1 MNTSPNSPS
10 PLKAKLSAREL
21 ELLTWLNKGH
31 CFKRAAVA
39 MIVEET
45 TVKTLASRAYKKL
58 GVHNLQA
65 ALYVAR
71 NQNLID

>member
-1 MNTSPNSPS
+1 MNTPPNSQS
-10 PLKAKLSAREL
+10 PAAKLSAREL

-31 CFKRAAVA
+31 CFKRASVA
-39 MIVEET
+39 MMVEET

-71 NQNLID
+71 TQNLID